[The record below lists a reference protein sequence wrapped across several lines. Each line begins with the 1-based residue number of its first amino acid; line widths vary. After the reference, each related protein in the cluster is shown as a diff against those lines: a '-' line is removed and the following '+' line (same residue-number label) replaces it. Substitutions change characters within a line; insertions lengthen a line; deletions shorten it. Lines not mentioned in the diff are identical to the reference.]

1 MNIANIT
8 HTRARHCTEC
18 ATTGKLKW
26 LPCAD
31 HHLIIPQELCAH
43 EHNSVIFIENG
54 VGAKCHDCG
63 SIDYSLL
70 GEEN

>member
-1 MNIANIT
+1 LIDIT
-8 HTRARHCTEC
+8 ATRARHCKEC
-18 ATTGKLKW
+18 STAGKLKW

-31 HHLIIPQELCAH
+31 HHLVIPEELCAH
-43 EHNSVIFIENG
+43 EHNSVIFIHNG

-70 GEEN
+70 GED